1 VRRLGEL
8 AATKVRKPASPCSK
22 LEDIVLTP
30 TNQLRYPQLQLRPVD
45 TKLVEELSSSIK
57 HLGLLQ
63 PILVR
68 PVAHETFEVVFGLHR
83 VEACR
88 KLGLKSIPA
97 IVRSLSPEQ
106 AFLARVTENLSR
118 NIYVDPISE
127 ARGYIALIDK
137 HYTIGE
143 IAKQIGKSDSYV
155 SDRIGLIR
163 RLHPQIVERIDGSK
177 TLTATHAVLL
187 SRVEDLHR
195 QLELAGLV
203 ERKRL
208 SVRSLEELVRNRL
221 PIRINVVSSDKSD
234 QVALPS
240 RILQVVDIKPG
251 ETLYLHLKRKRLVM
265 EAMAS

>member
-1 VRRLGEL
+1 MAEL
-8 AATKVRKPASPCSK
+8 ATTKVTKPPSACSK
-22 LEDIVLTP
+22 LEDIVLIP
-30 TNQLRYPQLQLRPVD
+30 TNQLRYPQLQLRRVD
-45 TKLVEELSSSIK
+45 TKLLEELCASIK

-68 PVAHETFEVVFGLHR
+68 PVARETFEVVFGLHR

-118 NIYVDPISE
+118 NVYVDPISE
-127 ARGYIALIDK
+127 AKGYIALVDK

-240 RILQVVDIKPG
+240 RILRIVDIRPG
-251 ETLYLHLKRKRLVM
+251 ETLYLRLKRKRLVM

>member
-1 VRRLGEL
+1 LSEL
-8 AATKVRKPASPCSK
+8 AATEVTKLPSGRSK
-22 LEDIVLTP
+22 LEDVVSTP
-30 TNQLRYPQLQLRPVD
+30 INQLQYPQFQLRQVD
-45 TKLVEELSSSIK
+45 TKFLEELCSSIK

-68 PVAHETFEVVFGLHR
+68 PVAPKTFEIVFGLHR
-83 VEACR
+83 VEACK
-88 KLGLKSIPA
+88 KLGLKTIPT

-127 ARGYIALIDK
+127 ARGYIALVDK

-163 RLHPQIVERIDGSK
+163 RLHPQVLERIDGGK

-195 QLELAGLV
+195 KLELAGLV
-203 ERKRL
+203 EKKRL

-221 PIRINVVSSDKSD
+221 PIKINVVSSDKSD

-240 RILQVVDIKPG
+240 RIMQILDVRPG
-251 ETLYLHLKRKRLVM
+251 ETLYLRLKRKRLVM

>member
-1 VRRLGEL
+1 MRRLSEL
-8 AATKVRKPASPCSK
+8 AATEVAKSSSPCSK
-22 LEDIVLTP
+22 LEDVVSTP
-30 TNQLRYPQLQLRPVD
+30 ISQLRYPQFQLRQVD
-45 TKLVEELSSSIK
+45 TKFLEELCSSIK

-63 PILVR
+63 PILIR
-68 PVAHETFEVVFGLHR
+68 PVAPDTFEVVFGLHR
-83 VEACR
+83 VEACK
-88 KLGLKSIPA
+88 KLGLKSISA
-97 IVRSLSPEQ
+97 IVRPLSPEQ
-106 AFLARVTENLSR
+106 AFLARVAENLSR

-163 RLHPQIVERIDGSK
+163 RLHPQVLERIDVSR

-187 SRVEDLHR
+187 SRVEDSHR

-208 SVRSLEELVRNRL
+208 SVRSLDELVRNRL
-221 PIRINVVSSDKSD
+221 PIKMHVVSWDKSD

-240 RILQVVDIKPG
+240 RILHLLDIKSG

-265 EAMAS
+265 KAIPS